1 MFRAFLVALTV
12 VLSSLGTAALASG
25 EEIFARDE
33 FEVHVGTVAE
43 HDEARDKLGEQGDF
57 IAIQLG
63 ADTWFAVVYGTEE
76 YPNAIHMRSWQ
87 MRYLGGATVVGPEG
101 GVITP
106 ETPLPV
112 VRASGQALPLL
123 LEFQDSGYEASKS
136 GMHRENVGGG
146 NGLFDFQPKP
156 GFHGVGI
163 LDGGL
168 GQHEPVMKMV
178 NLNTVWTPVFDPES
192 DVSIDEENRTA
203 QVSFALTARDLP
215 YIYVDEDQPETPE
228 VLEEVT
234 ITFRLTV
241 SLVEKSI
248 DVPWYRVTV
257 SRDGVEAS
265 ERDGERTFS
274 GRAVESHLKYDHYL
288 EGWDYR
294 ERSEDS
300 RLMLLTFTFF
310 ATFVPNQV
318 AQWMNQQF
326 IDQHLTDGA
335 GRAEFETDYEID
347 QQTGE
352 ERHFA
357 PGQDDEAGEDGHP
370 DKHGKMKYRAR
381 EAFEN
386 RVQRLRT
393 NSIEF
398 HDSWDRA
405 GKLTWVSNV
414 SATVGNS
421 TTEQPLYHQLHAMEG
436 LQSFMAKENPDKLQD
451 IRADAHVSGMV
462 LLGGYVYPAGDA
474 LLHDPT
480 FEVSALLAEIGTGLQ
495 TLLAKLGLL
504 QLAELAAVGVLAI
517 ALTIRGRRRTAL
529 LKE

>member
-1 MFRAFLVALTV
+1 MLRAVLVALTM

-25 EEIFARDE
+25 EEVFARGE
-33 FEVHVGTVAE
+33 FEVHAGTVAD
-43 HDEARDKLGEQGDF
+43 HAEAREKLGEQGDF

-76 YPNAIHMRSWQ
+76 YPNSIHMRSWQ
-87 MRYLGGATVVGPEG
+87 LRYLGGATVVGPDG
-101 GVITP
+101 GVIAP

-112 VRASGQALPLL
+112 VRVSGQALPLL
-123 LEFQDSGYEASKS
+123 LEFHDSGYESTKF
-136 GMHRENVGGG
+136 GMGKTVGGG
-146 NGLFDFQPKP
+146 NGLFDFQPRP
-156 GFHGVGI
+156 GFYGVGI
-163 LDGGL
+163 LERNGMHH
-168 GQHEPVMKMV
+168 HEPAMKMV
-178 NLNTVWTPVFDPES
+178 DLNTAWTPVFDPES
-192 DVSIDEENRTA
+192 DVSIDTENRTVE
-203 QVSFALTARDLP
+203 VSFGLTARNLP
-215 YIYVDEDQPETPE
+215 YIYVDEEQPEIPE

-241 SLVEKSI
+241 SLVEKTI
-248 DVPWYRVTV
+248 EVPWYRVTV

-294 ERSEDS
+294 ERGEDS

-310 ATFVPNQV
+310 ATFVPNQA
-318 AQWMNQQF
+318 AQWMSQQF
-326 IDQHLTDGA
+326 IDQHLSDGA

-357 PGQDDEAGEDGHP
+357 PGPDDEDGEDGRP

-398 HDSWDRA
+398 HDNWDRA

-414 SATVGNS
+414 SVTVDGNV
-421 TTEQPLYHQLHAMEG
+421 TEEPLYHQLHAMEG
-436 LQSFMAKENPDKLQD
+436 VQSFMDRENPDRLRELRSD
-451 IRADAHVSGMV
+451 GHVSGIV

-504 QLAELAAVGVLAI
+504 QLAELGAVAVLAI
-517 ALTIRGRRRTAL
+517 ALTIRGRRRAVL
-529 LKE
+529 LK